1 MVWLTFADKYFL
13 GMGVNLI
20 IVFVIGLVIGSFLNV
35 LVDRTARDESLFG
48 GRSYCESCRHSLSW
62 PDLVPLFSFIFLTGR
77 CRYCKS
83 KIPLWLPLGELVT
96 GLVFTLIVFWSWGL
110 AWWLV
115 TLRLLIASFL
125 VVIFLADLK
134 YRLVYGLII
143 YPALI
148 TVFIYQLI
156 VLKSL
161 ANLTNLL
168 LSSVLTGLFFYG
180 LYLLTKKRGLG
191 FGDVQIG
198 FLLGLLLG
206 YPAII
211 VALYLAFLTGA
222 STGIILIILGRAK
235 LKTPIAFGPFLV
247 FSAFVAWFFGEKVF
261 SLAKDWLFF

>member
-20 IVFVIGLVIGSFLNV
+20 VVFIGGLFIGSFLNV
-35 LVDRTARDESLFG
+35 LIDRVARDEKFLL
-48 GRSYCESCRHSLSW
+48 GRSYCESCHHLLSW
-62 PDLVPLFSFIFLTGR
+62 LDLIPLFSFIFLAGR

>member
-1 MVWLTFADKYFL
+1 MV
-13 GMGVNLI
+13 VNLI
-20 IVFVIGLVIGSFLNV
+20 IVFIIGLLVGSFLNV
-35 LVDRTARDESLFG
+35 LVDRIARDESPFG
-48 GRSYCESCRHSLSW
+48 GRSYCEHCYHPLSW
-62 PDLVPLFSFIFLTGR
+62 QDLVPLFSFLFLRGR
-77 CRYCKS
+77 CRYCKN
-83 KIPLWLPLGELVT
+83 KIPLWLPLIELVT
-96 GLVFTLIVFWSWGL
+96 GLVFALIVFWSWGL
-110 AWWLV
+110 PWGLV
-115 TLRLLIASFL
+115 SLRLIIASFL
-125 VVIFLADLK
+125 VVIFFADLK
-134 YRLVYGLII
+134 YRLVYGAII

-161 ANLTNLL
+161 ANLANPL

-198 FLLGLLLG
+198 LLMGLLLG
-206 YPAII
+206 YPAIV

-222 STGIILIILGRAK
+222 STGIILMILGRAK

-261 SLAKDWLFF
+261 GLAKDWLFF